1 MEVAVSGERGYRN
14 KKKIYGRMGCGQTR
28 SLGVAPG
35 EGWLEKKRV
44 GSIVDDE
51 RERDGKGN

>member
-1 MEVAVSGERGYRN
+1 VSGERGYRN